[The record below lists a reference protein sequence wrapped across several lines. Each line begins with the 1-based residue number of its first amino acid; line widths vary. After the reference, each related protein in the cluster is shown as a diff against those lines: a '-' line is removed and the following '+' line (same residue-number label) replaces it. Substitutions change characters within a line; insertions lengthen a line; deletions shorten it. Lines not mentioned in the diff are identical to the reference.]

1 MQYALLVTVTA
12 LLFIR
17 PSEIVPDVEGE
28 PIYQAAILACLACS
42 FPRVLV
48 QFSAGRLRQSPVTA
62 LVLCLWLSAVVSQ
75 IVQQYLSEARSI
87 GVEFGK
93 VVLYFLLLVGV
104 VDSYA
109 RLRRFVMCLA
119 GLIAVA
125 TLLAVLQY
133 HGYLDL
139 PGLRTHV
146 EHSIDADSGEDR
158 AIARLCGSGIF
169 NDPNDLAMALTV
181 CIVFSLYAVRSV
193 CGSLR
198 YLWILPV
205 ALCSYALILTQS
217 RGGLMAL
224 LVSVLVLAGSR
235 YGARRVLLAGVLGAV
250 PLLILDA
257 RQLDFD
263 LSNPKGTGQGRIQLW
278 AEGLNLFRESPLF
291 GIGAGNY
298 QEQVGLVAHNS
309 FVHAFTE
316 LGIIGG
322 SLFLATFVYTIG
334 TLHRLRVCN
343 PRLISSESDFLR
355 VCLLAAA
362 AGTAVALLSLS
373 RVYTYPAYVVL
384 ALATVYF
391 RVSGEHVSTFILP
404 LSGRFWTR
412 VVLWT
417 GGFLVTAHLFVMLAV
432 RWH

>member
-1 MQYALLVTVTA
+1 MQYALLVIVTA
-12 LLFIR
+12 VLFIR
-17 PSEIVPDVEGE
+17 PSEIIPEVEGE
-28 PIYQAAILACLACS
+28 PIYQAAILACLVCS
-42 FPRVLV
+42 FPRVLA
-48 QFSAGRLRQSPVTA
+48 QFSADRLKQSPVTA
-62 LVLCLWLSAVVSQ
+62 LVLSLWLSAVVSQ
-75 IVQQYLSEARSI
+75 VVQQYLSEARSI

-93 VVLYFLLLVGV
+93 VLLYFLLVVGV
-104 VDSYA
+104 VDTYA
-109 RLRRFVMCLA
+109 RLRKFVMCLA

-146 EHSIDADSGEDR
+146 EHAIDADSGEDR

-181 CIVFSLYAVRSV
+181 CIIFSLYAVRSV
-193 CGSLR
+193 EGSVR
-198 YLWILPV
+198 YLWVLPV
-205 ALCSYALILTQS
+205 ALCGYALILTQS
-217 RGGLMAL
+217 RGGLIAL
-224 LVSVLVLAGSR
+224 LVGLLVLAGSR
-235 YGARRVLLAGVLGAV
+235 FGRRRAILAGILGAA

-278 AEGLNLFRESPLF
+278 AEGLKLFRESPFF

-322 SLFLATFVYTIG
+322 SLFLGAFVYTIG
-334 TLHRLRVCN
+334 TLHGLRVC
-343 PRLISSESDFLR
+343 RSRYTSSESNSLR
-355 VCLLAAA
+355 ICLLAAVV
-362 AGTAVALLSLS
+362 GTAAALLSLS

-384 ALATVYF
+384 ALATAYF
-391 RVSGEHVSTFILP
+391 RVSGEQVAARVPP
-404 LSGRFWTR
+404 LSGRLWFK
-412 VVLWT
+412 VVLYS
-417 GGFLVTAHLFVMLAV
+417 GGFLVLAHLFVLVSV